1 MDRITLVSKGASLSI
16 SDEKLLIEFDRDM
29 NSLSTALW
37 AGGYRSI
44 RSALNQ
50 KLTGYYES
58 LQDFPGGSVE
68 SYLKIC
74 AEEVTE
80 SPEKCPSLL
89 TAARVRLYSHKV
101 LSAGG
106 MTIEAVTTGGVE
118 KTACRASSPALYREE
133 DEHFFPVGTI
143 NMMIIASGFLP
154 EGVMARALI
163 TLTEGKSAALQ
174 DLGIADV
181 NNGLPATGT
190 CTDGITIICDP
201 EGKKYTDAG
210 SFSLLGSLLSKA
222 AYESV
227 RDCIET
233 YDHPWNASS
242 LLRTPPAQ
250 GIDRLRKLS
259 EKS

>member
-1 MDRITLVSKGASLSI
+1 MDKITLVSKGASLSI

-58 LQDFPGGSVE
+58 LQDFPRGSVE

-106 MTIEAVTTGGVE
+106 MTIEAVTTGGV
-118 KTACRASSPALYREE
+118 
-133 DEHFFPVGTI
+133 
-143 NMMIIASGFLP
+143 
-154 EGVMARALI
+154 
-163 TLTEGKSAALQ
+163 Q

-190 CTDGITIICDP
+190 CTDGITLICDP

-250 GIDRLRKLS
+250 DIDRLRKLS

>member
-1 MDRITLVSKGASLSI
+1 MS
-16 SDEKLLIEFDRDM
+16 F
-29 NSLSTALW
+29 
-37 AGGYRSI
+37 
-44 RSALNQ
+44 
-50 KLTGYYES
+50 
-58 LQDFPGGSVE
+58 
-68 SYLKIC
+68 
-74 AEEVTE
+74 
-80 SPEKCPSLL
+80 LL

-190 CTDGITIICDP
+190 CTDGITLICDP
-201 EGKKYTDAG
+201 EGKNTRMPDL
-210 SFSLLGSLLSKA
+210 FLLGSLLSKA

-259 EKS
+259 EKADPAGFHLQSISNIRQKHHALL

>member
-1 MDRITLVSKGASLSI
+1 MDKITLVSKGASLSI

-163 TLTEGKSAALQ
+163 TLTEE
-174 DLGIADV
+174 
-181 NNGLPATGT
+181 NPLPFRT
-190 CTDGITIICDP
+190 
-201 EGKKYTDAG
+201 
-210 SFSLLGSLLSKA
+210 LGSLMSITAFLQQEHAQTALPS
-222 AYESV
+222 SV
-227 RDCIET
+227 IQKGKNTRMPDLF
-233 YDHPWNASS
+233 PSWA
-242 LLRTPPAQ
+242 LFFQRPPMSRSGTA
-250 GIDRLRKLS
+250 
-259 EKS
+259 

>member
-1 MDRITLVSKGASLSI
+1 MDKITLVSKGASLSI

-118 KTACRASSPALYREE
+118 KDSLPR
-133 DEHFFPVGTI
+133 FFPCPLQGRRR
-143 NMMIIASGFLP
+143 AFLSGRNNQHDDHCQRLP
-154 EGVMARALI
+154 SRRCH
-163 TLTEGKSAALQ
+163 GKSP
-174 DLGIADV
+174 DY
-181 NNGLPATGT
+181 
-190 CTDGITIICDP
+190 TDGRKIRCP
-201 EGKKYTDAG
+201 SG
-210 SFSLLGSLLSKA
+210 
-222 AYESV
+222 
-227 RDCIET
+227 
-233 YDHPWNASS
+233 PW
-242 LLRTPPAQ
+242 
-250 GIDRLRKLS
+250 DR
-259 EKS
+259 

>member
-1 MDRITLVSKGASLSI
+1 MA
-16 SDEKLLIEFDRDM
+16 
-29 NSLSTALW
+29 
-37 AGGYRSI
+37 
-44 RSALNQ
+44 
-50 KLTGYYES
+50 
-58 LQDFPGGSVE
+58 
-68 SYLKIC
+68 
-74 AEEVTE
+74 TE
-80 SPEKCPSLL
+80 SRQQRGCL
-89 TAARVRLYSHKV
+89 
-101 LSAGG
+101 
-106 MTIEAVTTGGVE
+106 
-118 KTACRASSPALYREE
+118 
-133 DEHFFPVGTI
+133 
-143 NMMIIASGFLP
+143 
-154 EGVMARALI
+154 VMARALI

-190 CTDGITIICDP
+190 CTDGITLICDP